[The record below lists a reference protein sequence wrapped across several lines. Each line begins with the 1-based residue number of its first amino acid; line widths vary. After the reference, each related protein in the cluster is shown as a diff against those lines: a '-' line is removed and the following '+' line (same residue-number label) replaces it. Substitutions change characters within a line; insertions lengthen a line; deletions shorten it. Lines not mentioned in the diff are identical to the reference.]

1 MLKITIL
8 DTKVERILACEQAVR
23 KALRELEMEAAV
35 TQISEPPHLTR
46 LNVWERLPALDI
58 DGLIWSRKS
67 GEAFTSQEVIKL
79 LENHYLKKGVHGR

>member
-1 MLKITIL
+1 MVKITIL
-8 DTKVERILACEQAVR
+8 DTRVERILACEQAVR
-23 KALRELEMEAAV
+23 KALRKLDMEAAV

-67 GEAFTSQEVIKL
+67 EKAFTSQEVIQL
-79 LENHYLKKGVHGR
+79 LEKHYLKRGVQGR